1 MIRIVFV
8 ILLFPYLLF
17 SQEVSVKSMPYFS
30 TIRGLDHENYITGFI
45 LAADY
50 SLTQDRVVDSYLEL
64 EIEYAN
70 MESSESSSNIKMYSL
85 IGSYKLMSDYNFFA
99 SFRFRYSFASRGV
112 SFGANAYPLSYSD
125 TYNSL
130 NYHCIGPE
138 LIVGKRM
145 YFKKEGRLYFDL
157 GVGAAYNYTLKTN
170 MDILFFDHKLP
181 KFWRKLNVQLGCK
194 L

>member
-1 MIRIVFV
+1 MVRIVFV
-8 ILLFPYLLF
+8 ILLFPSLLL

-30 TIRGLDHENYITGFI
+30 AVRGLDHEHYITGFI

-50 SLTQDRVVDSYLEL
+50 SLTQDRVIDRYLEL

-70 MESSESSSNIKMYSL
+70 MESAESSSNIKMYSL
-85 IGSYKLMSDYNFFA
+85 IGSYKFMSDYNFFA

-112 SFGANAYPLSYSD
+112 SFRTNAYPLSYS
-125 TYNSL
+125 YNSL

-138 LIVGKRM
+138 LIVGKRV
-145 YFKKEGRLYFDL
+145 YLKKEGKLYFDL

-170 MDILFFDHKLP
+170 MNIRFDHELP
-181 KFWRKLNVQLGCK
+181 KFWRKLNIQLGYK
-194 L
+194 F